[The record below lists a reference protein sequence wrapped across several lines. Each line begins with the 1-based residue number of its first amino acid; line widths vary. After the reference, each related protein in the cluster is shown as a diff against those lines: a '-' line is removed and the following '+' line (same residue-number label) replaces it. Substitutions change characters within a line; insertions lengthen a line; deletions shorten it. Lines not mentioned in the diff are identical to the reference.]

1 LARNIS
7 TTILIFDGDPV
18 VGRALGLLL
27 RTAGYDARYVTSD
40 YAEHATAFDGF
51 RILLLGPGWDARS
64 RAATERMADARRVAI
79 TPILEMGAPIDGA
92 PKKPE
97 RFVPW
102 PCRTED
108 LIRRIDAALLGAPEM
123 EAGT

>member
-7 TTILIFDGDPV
+7 AIVIFDGDPV

-27 RTAGYDARYVTSD
+27 RSAGYDARYVTTIHT
-40 YAEHATAFDGF
+40 ERATTVDGF
-51 RILLLGPGWDARS
+51 RLLLLGPGWNAKS
-64 RAATERMADARRVAI
+64 RATVEKIATARRVAI
-79 TPILEMGAPIDGA
+79 TPILEMGAPRDGA

-108 LIRRIDAALLGAPEM
+108 LLRRIDAALLGAPEM